1 MSNKVFLFS
10 FCLFAR
16 VRLSCLDFC
25 PVFIYFARLYQVFV
39 YLLDH
44 YHPRNECVSSPS
56 MSDNHLLFLFICSP
70 VFIYL
75 FSRLYLFVL
84 SCWFICQTITPEV
97 SVNASSTPPCQI
109 TISCSYLFVL
119 LFLFI
124 CSPVL
129 IYLSDYHPRSECEC
143 LLHPSLSDNY
153 LLFLFICSPV
163 FIYLF
168 SYVGLFVRPSPQK

>member
-1 MSNKVFLFS
+1 MLVYLSDHHPRSECECLVHPSLSGEAVMFLFIS
-10 FCLFAR
+10 PLF
-16 VRLSCLDFC
+16 
-25 PVFIYFARLYQVFV
+25 
-39 YLLDH
+39 LDH
-44 YHPRNECVSSPS
+44 RSECECLVHPS
-56 MSDNHLLFLFICSP
+56 MSGNHLLFLFICSP

-75 FSRLYLFVL
+75 FSRLYLFFL

-97 SVNASSTPPCQI
+97 TVNASSTPPCQI

-129 IYLSDYHPRSECEC
+129 IFLSDYHPRSECKC
-143 LLHPSLSDNY
+143 LLHPSLSDNH

-163 FIYLF
+163 YIYLF
-168 SYVGLFVRPSPQK
+168 SFVGLFVRLSPRKGV